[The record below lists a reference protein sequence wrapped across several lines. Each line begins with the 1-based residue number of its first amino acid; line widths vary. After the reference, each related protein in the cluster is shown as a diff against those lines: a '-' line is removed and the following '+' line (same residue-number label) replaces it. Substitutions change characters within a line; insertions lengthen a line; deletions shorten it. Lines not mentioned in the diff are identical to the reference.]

1 MVSKPILRP
10 ILTFKPRRKSQHV
23 WSPNE
28 GSDTI
33 PSSSESGSGSCPKIF
48 DMENNATLAAGKP
61 NQVTAMPN
69 SYDRRY
75 DWMCAFEIGIAAL
88 NHIADSRGWCC

>member
-1 MVSKPILRP
+1 
-10 ILTFKPRRKSQHV
+10 
-23 WSPNE
+23 
-28 GSDTI
+28 
-33 PSSSESGSGSCPKIF
+33 
-48 DMENNATLAAGKP
+48 MENNATLAAGKP

-88 NHIADSRGWCC
+88 NHIADSRLVLLNMCGHRPPYEHPEEYTAQVLNLPRRT

>member
-1 MVSKPILRP
+1 
-10 ILTFKPRRKSQHV
+10 
-23 WSPNE
+23 
-28 GSDTI
+28 
-33 PSSSESGSGSCPKIF
+33 
-48 DMENNATLAAGKP
+48 MENNATLAAGKP